1 MSESCH
7 VDDNTKVD
15 PSLEQLYAQLF
26 GDEDPDGSIDTQHLQ
41 DCQSL
46 TQKCQPGIDQQ
57 SCTSHVP
64 GLAHIKGLLPEQ
76 QQAHYL
82 SCIAGEGWF
91 DNPACNQAMV
101 FQHLPPWAIDMAGLI
116 PHHMLPTQVQQ
127 RQPVFDQL
135 IVNRY
140 QPGEGIQPHV
150 DLLRFEDG
158 VAVMSLGGPAIMT
171 FTHVA
176 DEQQQHQVLLEGGD
190 LLVLH
195 GAARYDWKH
204 GIDAVTSEVL
214 TTTGQVITRS
224 TRTSVTFRK
233 LCEGIVLTE
242 PYNATDKA

>member
-76 QQAHYL
+76 QQVSLYLALMHADQWLNQRDQLSGDAAEYTTECASFSSTPSAPQSAPCTTGLCKFALPAPVNPLSQNLRTVCTLQAHYL

-116 PHHMLPTQVQQ
+116 PHHMLPTQVSKANEE
-127 RQPVFDQL
+127 VAL
-135 IVNRY
+135 VY
-140 QPGEGIQPHV
+140 HPHNV
-150 DLLRFEDG
+150 D
-158 VAVMSLGGPAIMT
+158 T
-171 FTHVA
+171 
-176 DEQQQHQVLLEGGD
+176 
-190 LLVLH
+190 
-195 GAARYDWKH
+195 
-204 GIDAVTSEVL
+204 
-214 TTTGQVITRS
+214 
-224 TRTSVTFRK
+224 
-233 LCEGIVLTE
+233 
-242 PYNATDKA
+242 